1 MSSAEQRISVRE
13 FFNGVIKMRAKI
25 EMCLAFAVC
34 VMCIAAMAAT
44 GSPKYVFLFIGDGMS
59 MPQRMMAE
67 EFAIKTGYGELVMN
81 RLPYQASTR
90 TKSANS
96 IITDSAAAATAIA
109 CGAKTANGM
118 LGLLPDGAR
127 LESMAE
133 VAKRSGRK
141 VAILTTTTISH
152 ATPAGFY
159 AHRKSRGE
167 TYRIG
172 LDLVAS
178 GFDYFAGG
186 GFDRKENDV
195 KDSQYRG
202 NIYDLARAAGY
213 TVATNVADWAALR
226 QGAKALC
233 TFRPNHLGYV
243 IDRNP
248 DVPTLA
254 EMLRKGIEVV
264 DNPAGFFVMCEG
276 GVIDWAGHANDAATN
291 LREAIALNDA
301 VKVALEFADSH
312 PDDTLVITTGDHET
326 GGLSM
331 GFAGTGGMFHVERL
345 AGQNASNE
353 NFSNNVVKK
362 MLMGN
367 IDVGFESVVPEVE
380 KSYGLSFSGDAN
392 GPMRVSDAEERML
405 RDAFERDR
413 ERMRAH
419 MADTTAHDVGRRY
432 GFATAVC
439 QVLAAHAGIGWSS
452 GNHTALPTLTT
463 ARGRRADI
471 LVGMTENTDIGN
483 RLKELLKK

>member
-1 MSSAEQRISVRE
+1 MKS
-13 FFNGVIKMRAKI
+13 KI

-34 VMCIAAMAAT
+34 VMCIAAMAAA

-67 EFAIKTGYGELVMN
+67 EFAMKTGYGELVMN
-81 RLPYQASTR
+81 RLPYQVSTR
-90 TKSANS
+90 TKSASS

-109 CGAKTANGM
+109 CGSKTSNGM
-118 LGLLPDGAR
+118 LGLLPDGTR

-141 VAILTTTTISH
+141 VAILTTTPISH

-159 AHRKSRGE
+159 AHRKSRSE

-186 GFDRKENDV
+186 GFGLKENDV

-202 NIYDLARAAGY
+202 NVYDLARAAGY

-226 QGAKALC
+226 RGAKALC
-233 TFRPNHLGYV
+233 TFRPGSLGYV

-264 DNPAGFFVMCEG
+264 DNPSGFFVMCEG

-291 LREAIALNDA
+291 LRETLAFNDA
-301 VKVALEFADSH
+301 VKVALEFADRH
-312 PDDTLVITTGDHET
+312 PEDTLVITTGDHET

-345 AGQNASNE
+345 AGQKTSNE

-362 MLMGN
+362 MLMGD
-367 IDVGFESVVPEVE
+367 IGARFESVRPKIEE
-380 KSYGLSFSGDAN
+380 LYGLSFAGDEKN
-392 GPMRVSDAEERML
+392 PMRVSAAEEKML
-405 RDAFERDR
+405 KDAFEKDR
-413 ERMRAH
+413 EHTRRH
-419 MADTTAHDVGRRY
+419 MSDTTAHDVGRRY
-432 GFATAVC
+432 VFASAVC

>member
-1 MSSAEQRISVRE
+1 
-13 FFNGVIKMRAKI
+13 MRAKI

-67 EFAIKTGYGELVMN
+67 EFAIKTGYGELAMN

-233 TFRPNHLGYV
+233 TFSPNHLGYV

-413 ERMRAH
+413 ERMRGH

-463 ARGRRADI
+463 ARGRRAEI